1 MASSAFFANGDIRPC
16 RFVTQDGDFLASEA
30 NANDK
35 LFGVS
40 QEGTRTAPIP
50 DTSET
55 LCAKATE
62 QFRMYQDGE
71 IALLQLGDTVTAGQD
86 LKSDSD
92 GLGVPALTT
101 GTTVQQIGA
110 VALQGGALNE
120 KVLVHVRIDSKL
132 PAVA

>member
-1 MASSAFFANGDIRPC
+1 MASSPYLASGDIQPC
-16 RFVTQDGDFLASEA
+16 RFVKTDADFSIAEA
-30 NANDK
+30 NANEK
-35 LFGVS
+35 LFGIS

-55 LCAKATE
+55 LAAKVGE
-62 QFRMYQDGE
+62 ECRVFQDGE
-71 IALLQLGDTVTAGQD
+71 VCLLQLGDTVTADQD

-92 GLGVPALTT
+92 GAGVPALTT

-110 VALQGGALNE
+110 VALQGGAVGE
-120 KVLVHVRIDSKL
+120 KILVRVRIDSKL